1 MIWLEGI
8 SITAMLLILFLVII
22 PVMIVVYLFLIDRKQ
37 KQHAIL
43 RNFPILGRIRY
54 MLEKTGPELRQ
65 YLFDDDNDGKPF
77 NREEYL
83 HMVLPGKYLNSVIGF
98 GSKRDFK
105 ETGYYI
111 RNAMF
116 TKQNDE
122 MRVDN
127 EGLIDTMRYVVD
139 SDGLFAR
146 KEHRE
151 EIPALPWLLPEE
163 DAIVLGPNCEHPY
176 HVRSLLGQ
184 SAMSYG
190 ALGENAI
197 TALSKGIGMATGA
210 WMNTGEGGLS
220 KHHLAGGADIIA
232 QIGSGLFGFRTD
244 DGEFS
249 WERLREK
256 AEIPEVKAFE
266 LKLAQGAKMRGGHV
280 EGAKVT
286 EEIAEIRN
294 VVPFTTINSPN
305 RFHQFDDYPSLFDFI
320 DKIRDHSGKPVG
332 IKVVIGGQED
342 AEELA
347 SFMQETGMGPDF
359 ISLDGAEGG
368 SGATYQDLA
377 DSVGL
382 PLRSAIVLLDDAL
395 RKYEVRDQVKII
407 ASGKIT
413 TPDRAAIVLGM
424 GADLVQIARG
434 FMISVG
440 CIMAERCHTNTCPAG
455 VATTDPKLQQ
465 GLVVEE
471 KKFRV
476 TNYILTMREGL
487 FRIAAA
493 AGLDSP
499 TKLER
504 HHVIYKDERGRI
516 FPVE

>member
-1 MIWLEGI
+1 MNWMESI
-8 SITAMLLILFLVII
+8 SLTTTLLVLFLVII
-22 PVMIVVYLFLIDRKQ
+22 PITIAIFLFFYDKRQ

-43 RNFPILGRIRY
+43 RNFPILGRMRY
-54 MLEKTGPELRQ
+54 VLEKTGPELRQ
-65 YLFDDDNDGKPF
+65 YLFDDDNDGEPF

-83 HMVLPGKYLNSVIGF
+83 RMVLPGKYLNSVIGF
-98 GSKRDFK
+98 GSKRDF
-105 ETGYYI
+105 EESGYYI

-116 TKQNDE
+116 TMQNEE

-127 EGLIDTMRYVVD
+127 EDLVDTMRYVMD
-139 SDGLFAR
+139 EDHLFSR

-151 EIPALPWLLPEE
+151 EIPTLPWLLPEE
-163 DAIVLGPNCEHPY
+163 DAIVIGPNCEQPFY
-176 HVRSLLGQ
+176 VRSMLGQ
-184 SAMSYG
+184 SGMSYG

-197 TALSKGIGMATGA
+197 TALSKGIGLAKGA

-220 KHHLAGGADIIA
+220 SHHLAGGADIIA
-232 QIGSGLFGFRTD
+232 QIGSGLFGFRTEE
-244 DGEFS
+244 GEFS
-249 WERLREK
+249 FERVREK
-256 AEIPEVKAFE
+256 ADIPQVKAFE
-266 LKLAQGAKMRGGHV
+266 IKLAQGAKMRGGHV
-280 EGAKVT
+280 EGSKVT
-286 EEIAEIRN
+286 EEIAAIRN
-294 VVPFTTINSPN
+294 VVPYVSINSPN
-305 RFHQFDDYPSLFDFI
+305 RFHQFDDYPTLFEFI
-320 DKIRDHSGKPVG
+320 DQIRQHSGKPVG
-332 IKVVIGGQED
+332 IKIVIGGKED

-347 SFMQETGMGPDF
+347 SFMHETGKGPDF
-359 ISLDGAEGG
+359 ISLDGGEGG

-382 PLRSAIVLLDDAL
+382 PLRSSIILLDDAL
-395 RKYEVRDQVKII
+395 RKFEVRDQVKII

-413 TPDRAAIVLGM
+413 TPDRAAIVLAM

-440 CIMAERCHTNTCPAG
+440 CIMAHRCHTNDCPAG
-455 VATTDPKLQQ
+455 VATTDKKLQQ

-499 TKLER
+499 TKFTR
-504 HHVIYKDERGRI
+504 HHIVYKDDRGRVY
-516 FPVE
+516 PVE

>member
-1 MIWLEGI
+1 MNWIESNSL
-8 SITAMLLILFLVII
+8 TTTLLVLFLVVI
-22 PVMIVVYLFLIDRKQ
+22 PITIAIFLYFYDKSQ

-43 RNFPILGRIRY
+43 RNFPILGRMRY

-65 YLFDDDNDGKPF
+65 YLFDDDNDGEPF

-83 HMVLPGKYLNSVIGF
+83 HMVMPGKYLNSVIGF
-98 GSKRDFK
+98 GSKRDF
-105 ETGYYI
+105 EESGYYI

-116 TKQNDE
+116 TKQNEE

-127 EGLIDTMRYVVD
+127 ANLVDTMRYVVD
-139 SDGLFAR
+139 EDNLFSR

-151 EIPALPWLLPEE
+151 EIPTLPWLLPEE
-163 DAIVLGPNCEHPY
+163 DAIVIGPNCEHPF
-176 HVRSLLGQ
+176 HVRSMLGQ

-197 TALSKGIGMATGA
+197 TALSKGIGMAQGA

-220 KHHLAGGADIIA
+220 EHHLAGGADIIA
-232 QIGSGLFGFRTD
+232 QIGSGLFGFRTE

-249 WERLREK
+249 FERVREK
-256 AEIPEVKAFE
+256 ADIPQVKAFE
-266 LKLAQGAKMRGGHV
+266 IKLAQGAKMRGGHV

-286 EEIAEIRN
+286 EEIAAIRN
-294 VVPFTTINSPN
+294 VVPYVSINSPN
-305 RFHQFDDYPSLFDFI
+305 RFHQFDDYPTLFEFI
-320 DKIRDHSGKPVG
+320 EQIRQHSGKPVG
-332 IKVVIGGQED
+332 IKVVIGGKQD
-342 AEELA
+342 AEELV
-347 SFMQETGMGPDF
+347 SFMHETGMGPDF
-359 ISLDGAEGG
+359 ISLDGGEGG

-382 PLRSAIVLLDDAL
+382 PLRSAIIILDDAL
-395 RKYEVRDQVKII
+395 RKFEVRDRVKII

-413 TPDRAAIVLGM
+413 TPDRAAIVLAM
-424 GADLVQIARG
+424 GADLVQVARG

-440 CIMAERCHTNTCPAG
+440 CIMAHRCHTNDCPAG
-455 VATTDPKLQQ
+455 VATTDKKLQQ

-471 KKFRV
+471 KKYRV

-487 FRIAAA
+487 FRVAAA

-504 HHVIYKDERGRI
+504 HHVVYKDERGRV